1 MAHFRQLLDAPSGA
15 FSYLIGCGTSGMA
28 LVVDP
33 VLAQMPLMLGMLD
46 ELGLKLVWVIET
58 HLHADRVTAT
68 DALRAATGARVAVG
82 RHAGIDGADR
92 LLDDGDAIACG
103 EVSLRALAT
112 PGHTRGCLSFLW
124 QDRAFT
130 GDSLLIGACGSTDE
144 PGGDAATLYDSV
156 TRRLFALP
164 DETLIYPGRCLAGR
178 RVSCI
183 GEERQN
189 NPLFHGVSRDSF
201 VALEGRQ

>member
-1 MAHFRQLLDAPSGA
+1 MAFFRQLHDASSGA
-15 FSYLIGCGTSGMA
+15 FSYLLGGDASRAA
-28 LVVDP
+28 LVIDP
-33 VLAQMPLMLGMLD
+33 VREQAALMLGMLD
-46 ELGLKLVWVIET
+46 ELGLDLLWVVET
-58 HLHADRVTAT
+58 HLHADRVTAA
-68 DALRAATGARVAVG
+68 DALRAATSARVAVG
-82 RHAGIDGADR
+82 RHTGIAAADR
-92 LLDDGDAIACG
+92 LLDDGEEIACG
-103 EVSLRALAT
+103 EERLRVIAT

-124 QDRAFT
+124 QDRVFT
-130 GDSLLIGACGSTDE
+130 GDCLLIGACGSTDE